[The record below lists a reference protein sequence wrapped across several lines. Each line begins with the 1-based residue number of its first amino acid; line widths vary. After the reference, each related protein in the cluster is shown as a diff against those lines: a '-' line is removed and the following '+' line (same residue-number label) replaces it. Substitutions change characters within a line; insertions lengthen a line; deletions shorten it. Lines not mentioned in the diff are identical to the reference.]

1 MDTINL
7 TTNLKLGKPNI
18 DEKYDV
24 QVQNM
29 NMDLID
35 SSIKKLQDADHNFA
49 TSENLQEH
57 TGNRNNPHG
66 VTKQQIGLDKV
77 VNRQQIYGIPGVVT
91 AGGIPVFD
99 GSGYTVRDSGFTIGK
114 SVPPNAVFTD
124 TTYGIADENVPG
136 IIKSSDSIQV
146 SSDGT
151 ASVVDESHSHDT
163 QYYTKSDSLKL
174 NNEFL
179 TESKNYTDL
188 KIAEHTADSIIQRQ
202 IVDRL
207 PTSNINTNIIYLVP
221 KANASSGSN
230 DNYNEYINLNGETT
244 GWEFIGNTYID
255 LADYYNKSETNRIF
269 LLNSNISQNNE
280 NEINKVPSS
289 ALLHYVLQEKDSQI
303 QNLQNEINE
312 INSNLS
318 PKSGTISFLDL
329 TKESSNKGYG
339 GNLDKLH
346 SSISSYANQSNQMIW
361 VGNGGNMYAL
371 TLHKYSN
378 NYYCGTIQTY
388 IPDVVHCFSYNNG
401 HYAFR

>member
-378 NYYCGTIQTY
+378 N
-388 IPDVVHCFSYNNG
+388 
-401 HYAFR
+401 

>member
-312 INSNLS
+312 INSNL
-318 PKSGTISFLDL
+318 PKYAIVEGVTPDAISRNISYNVPTGWNLHRTIVL
-329 TKESSNKGYG
+329 KVQCQ
-339 GNLDKLH
+339 NL
-346 SSISSYANQSNQMIW
+346 
-361 VGNGGNMYAL
+361 
-371 TLHKYSN
+371 SN
-378 NYYCGTIQTY
+378 NSWYENILE
-388 IPDVVHCFSYNNG
+388 PV
-401 HYAFR
+401 YAGRIGFTEADSMDGYLNAPFRVYLMQFPIWL